1 MAPEV
6 LLGKVYTESADVFRL
21 EEFLLSVLE
30 EHLRG
35 QREEVI
41 GRIKEIHIHI
51 HMWRERSG

>member
-41 GRIKEIHIHI
+41 GRIKKIHIHI